1 MSIVELIRKIAE
13 NEAKK
18 NYTIELG
25 VVTSVFPHSTP
36 NDKENYECNVKI
48 KGGEIELQHVQIAT
62 QVIGLACPPR
72 VGDLVLVSF
81 VNGDINLPVII
92 GRLYNDEDRPP
103 VNDLEEIVFVPP
115 YTKNAEKRRIYLE
128 FPEGTMIKIT
138 DEDIM
143 VKTGETKVIV
153 HKDGDVVIESKADVV
168 VKAKG
173 NTKISSGGT
182 LSLSASKIKVES
194 EKELEV
200 NAGADLKI
208 NTDANLKLTSS
219 ADMNME
225 ASGRTTIKG
234 ATVNI
239 N

>member
-18 NYTIELG
+18 IYTIELG

-36 NDKENYECNVKI
+36 NDKDNYECNVKI
-48 KGGEIELQHVQIAT
+48 KSGEIELQHVQIAT
-62 QVIGLACPPR
+62 QVIGLASPPR

-81 VNGDINLPVII
+81 VNGDINLPVVI

-138 DEDIM
+138 DEDVM

-194 EKELEV
+194 DKELEV